1 MIEQQ
6 YRPENIKTV
15 LTRAMIA
22 LSKTSDSPRADAQL
36 LLAHALGKTKEW
48 LIARPE
54 TFIPKANFD
63 RFTSLLEQR
72 MSGIPVAY
80 VIGSWWFFGK
90 EFEMSPDVLVPR
102 PETELLVE
110 EALRYLRER
119 TDPHAYV
126 KALFTVLDI
135 GVGSGAIACSI
146 ASECASAVV
155 EGTDSS
161 QAAITLATR
170 NARRLNV
177 QGRCKFHLGDLGAPV
192 SGKTYDCIIANLPYV
207 PTAEV
212 PRKPNPVGHEPPG
225 ALDGGADGLALY
237 RRLVPELPSLLRSD
251 ALVLLEAAPG
261 NVGELQTLAC
271 NTFPGAEIRI
281 HPDYA
286 GLERF
291 VAIRVSQKRP

>member
-22 LSKTSDSPRADAQL
+22 LSKTSESPRADAQL
-36 LLAHALGKTKEW
+36 LLAHALGKSKEW

-63 RFTSLLEQR
+63 RFSGLLEQR
-72 MSGIPVAY
+72 MTGMPVAY

-110 EALRYLRER
+110 EALRYLRMR
-119 TDPHAYV
+119 IDPHAHV
-126 KALFTVLDI
+126 RALFTVLDI

-155 EGTDSS
+155 EGTDTS
-161 QAAITLATR
+161 QAALTLAAR

-177 QGRCKFHLGDLGAPV
+177 QGRCKFHLGDLAQPV
-192 SGKTYDCIIANLPYV
+192 RGKTYDCIIANLPYV
-207 PTAEV
+207 PSAEV
-212 PRKPNPVGHEPPG
+212 PRAPDPVGHEPRQ
-225 ALDGGADGLALY
+225 ALDGGADGLELY
-237 RRLVPELPSLLRSD
+237 RRLLTDLPALLRSD
-251 ALVLLEAAPG
+251 ALALLEAAPG
-261 NVGELQTLAC
+261 NVGELQNLAC
-271 NTFPGAEIRI
+271 AAFPDAEVRV

-291 VAIRVSQKRP
+291 VAIRVAQKRP